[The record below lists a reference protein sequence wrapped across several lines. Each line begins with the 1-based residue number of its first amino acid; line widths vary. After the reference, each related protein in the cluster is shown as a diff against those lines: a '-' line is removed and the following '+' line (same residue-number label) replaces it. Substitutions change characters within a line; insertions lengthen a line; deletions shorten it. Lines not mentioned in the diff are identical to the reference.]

1 MIVKFFS
8 GRGRSS
14 SSRSCKACI
23 DYLLNKPNNHAKTLQ
38 GNPRLTQAI
47 ADGLEFKN
55 TYTAGCLSFEEKD
68 IPEHQKLEIMTR
80 FENSLLA
87 GLDHDQYNISWVQHT
102 DKGRLELN
110 FVIANVN
117 LETGKRLQP
126 YYDKAHRPLVEN
138 FKQVINHEYNLS
150 DPNSPDKKQT
160 LISNNRL
167 PSNKKEALQLINDG
181 ITAQIKQGRIKNRED
196 VINFLEEAGF
206 EIARITPKNISIK
219 TTGQNLRL
227 KGAFYEQSFKFSED
241 LSEDIRR
248 RTSEYQ
254 RDSEER
260 YQTAR
265 ERLNQAVA
273 RREQENRRSHPRRAE
288 EVNQENANNLP
299 LTHNDSVYNSIDS
312 ITFSNSNE
320 LVRKTTV
327 QRRNRMEEVSGV
339 LSNEITQHQGVDLP
353 NGQRKIQNMRQ
364 DRSRLYESDV
374 GRQLQDNSEEINEHS
389 HRGAFTQYIKELIES
404 ARKRARNFIE
414 QIGRF
419 REGKRLDPTAIQR
432 NQRTINDFKNLN
444 YDIKKIVENK
454 LEQRMQQEMTRARSR
469 GFHL

>member
-8 GRGRSS
+8 SRGRAS

-47 ADGLEFKN
+47 ADGLAFKN

-68 IPEHQKLEIMTR
+68 IPKHQKLEIIIR

-138 FKQVINHEYNLS
+138 FKQVINHEYGLT

-196 VINFLEEAGF
+196 VINCLEEAGF

-248 RTSEYQ
+248 RTREYQ
-254 RDSEER
+254 RNSEER

-273 RREQENRRSHPRRAE
+273 RRERENRRSHPRRAE
-288 EVNQENANNLP
+288 EINQENANNLP
-299 LTHNDSVYNSIDS
+299 LTFNDSVHNAIDS
-312 ITFSNSNE
+312 ITSSNSHE

-339 LSNEITQHQGVDLP
+339 LS
-353 NGQRKIQNMRQ
+353 R
-364 DRSRLYESDV
+364 SDV
-374 GRQLQDNSEEINEHS
+374 GKKLYDNSEEINEHS

-414 QIGRF
+414 QISRF
-419 REGKRLDPTAIQR
+419 RKGKQLDPTAIQR
-432 NQRTINDFKNLN
+432 NQRTINDFKELN
-444 YDIKKIVENK
+444 YDIKKLVENK
-454 LEQRMQQEMTRARSR
+454 LEQRTQQEMTRARSR

>member
-8 GRGRSS
+8 GRGRAS

-23 DYLLNKPNNHAKTLQ
+23 DYLLNKPDNHAKTLQ

-47 ADGLEFKN
+47 ADGLAFKN

-87 GLDHDQYNISWVQHT
+87 GLDQDQYNISWVQHT

-138 FKQVINHEYNLS
+138 FKQVINHEYGLT
-150 DPNSPDKKQT
+150 DPNSPDKKKT

-181 ITAQIKQGRIKNRED
+181 ITAQIRQGRIKNRED
-196 VINFLEEAGF
+196 VINCLEEAGF

-248 RTSEYQ
+248 RTREYQ
-254 RDSEER
+254 RDSKER

-273 RREQENRRSHPRRAE
+273 RRERENRRSHPRRAKE
-288 EVNQENANNLP
+288 INQENANNLP
-299 LTHNDSVYNSIDS
+299 LTLNDSVHNTIDS
-312 ITFSNSNE
+312 LTTSNSDE
-320 LVRKTTV
+320 LVRQATI
-327 QRRNRMEEVSGV
+327 QQRNRMEEVSGV
-339 LSNEITQHQGVDLP
+339 LSSESKPHQGGELS
-353 NGQRKIQNMRQ
+353 NGRREIQTMRQ
-364 DRSRLYESDV
+364 DRSSLSKSDV
-374 GRQLQDNSEEINEHS
+374 GKKLYDNSEEINEHS

-414 QIGRF
+414 QISRF
-419 REGKRLDPTAIQR
+419 REGKQLDPTTIQR
-432 NQRTINDFKNLN
+432 NQRTIDDFKDLN
-444 YDIKKIVENK
+444 QDIKKIVEDK
-454 LEQRMQQEMTRARSR
+454 LEQRRQQDMTKARSR
-469 GFHL
+469 GFYL

>member
-8 GRGRSS
+8 GRGRTS

-23 DYLLNKPNNHAKTLQ
+23 DYLLNKPDNHAKTLQ

-47 ADGLEFKN
+47 ADGLAFKN
-55 TYTAGCLSFEEKD
+55 TYTAGCLSFEEED

-138 FKQVINHEYNLS
+138 FKQVINHEYGLT

-160 LISNNRL
+160 LISDNRL

-196 VINFLEEAGF
+196 VINCLEEAGF
-206 EIARITPKNISIK
+206 EIARVTPKNISIK

-227 KGAFYEQSFKFSED
+227 KGALYEQSFKFSED

-254 RDSEER
+254 RYSEER

-273 RREQENRRSHPRRAE
+273 RRERENRRSHPRRTE
-288 EVNQENANNLP
+288 EINKQDANTLQATVNNSIHNA
-299 LTHNDSVYNSIDS
+299 IDS
-312 ITFSNSNE
+312 ITSSNSDE
-320 LVRKTTV
+320 LVRQTTI

-339 LSNEITQHQGVDLP
+339 LSSESTQHQGGELP
-353 NGQRKIQNMRQ
+353 NGRREIQTMRQ
-364 DRSRLYESDV
+364 DRSRLSKSDV
-374 GRQLQDNSEEINEHS
+374 EKKLYDNSEKVKNEPSNRRTFINYLE
-389 HRGAFTQYIKELIES
+389 KLINS
-404 ARKRARNFIE
+404 ARDRARNFID
-414 QIGRF
+414 QISRF
-419 REGKRLDPTAIQR
+419 REGKQLDPTAIQG
-432 NQRTINDFKNLN
+432 NQRTIEELKGLN
-444 YDIKKIVENK
+444 QSIDKIVENK
-454 LEQRMQQEMTRARSR
+454 SKLRQLRSEHI
-469 GFHL
+469 HL